1 MLTAVRPWLP
11 GPGFL
16 LALSAAVLL
25 SLSRPAPGVELA
37 LVVGAVASAGL
48 PHGAA
53 DAWIAARE
61 GLARGLPGKA
71 VFLAVYSGLALLV
84 IAAWL
89 VFPVMSLAL
98 FLATSVWHFG
108 NDSRTDLHPVARI
121 ATGLIILGAPAAFH
135 ATAVSE
141 AYGILS
147 GDRAAAIVPAQ
158 AALFWLGCLALPL
171 TLALTP
177 ARLPLLARATP
188 GRISHLIEMILL
200 VVLAAFLSPL
210 VYFAVYFCGVHSPR
224 HLGRVIRL
232 FPERSGSGFWGA
244 LTALTLIPVLAGAA
258 AWGWLSTAGQQ
269 PDAAGLQVLF
279 IGLAALTLPHMLL
292 VDGLSPSLVRGRYP

>member
-1 MLTAVRPWLP
+1 MLTSVRPRLP
-11 GPGFL
+11 GPGFM

-25 SLSRPAPGVELA
+25 SLSQPAPGVELA
-37 LVVGAVASAGL
+37 LVTGAVALAGL

-53 DAWIAARE
+53 DTWIAARE
-61 GLARGLPGKA
+61 GLARDRLGTA

-89 VFPVMSLAL
+89 LFPVMSLAL
-98 FLATSVWHFG
+98 FLAISVWHFG
-108 NDSRTDLHPVARI
+108 DDSREGLHPVARI
-121 ATGLIILGAPAAFH
+121 STGLIILGAPAAFH
-135 ATAVSE
+135 AAAVSE

-147 GDRAAAIVPAQ
+147 GDGIAAIVSVQ
-158 AALFWLGCLALPL
+158 GALFWLGCVGLPL

-177 ARLPLLARATP
+177 ARSPLSARATP
-188 GRISHLIEMILL
+188 GRINHLIEMVLL
-200 VVLAAFLSPL
+200 VGLAAFLSPL
-210 VYFAVYFCGVHSPR
+210 LYFAAYFCGVHSPR

-232 FPERSGSGFWGA
+232 FPKRSGSGLWGTI
-244 LTALTLIPVLAGAA
+244 TALTLVTLLAGAA
-258 AWGWLSTAGQQ
+258 VWGWLTTAGQQ

-292 VDGLSPSLVRGRYP
+292 VDRLSPSLMRGRNP

>member
-1 MLTAVRPWLP
+1 MLTSVRPWLP
-11 GPGFL
+11 GPGFI

-25 SLSRPAPGVELA
+25 SLSQPAPGVELA
-37 LVVGAVASAGL
+37 LVSGAIALAGL

-61 GLARGLPGKA
+61 GLASDRLGKA
-71 VFLAVYSGLALLV
+71 IFLAVYSGLALLV

-89 VFPVMSLAL
+89 LFPVMSLAL
-98 FLATSVWHFG
+98 FLAISVWHFG
-108 NDSRTDLHPVARI
+108 DDSRKDLHPVARI
-121 ATGLIILGAPAAFH
+121 STGLIILGAPAAFH

-141 AYGILS
+141 AFRILS
-147 GDRAAAIVPAQ
+147 GDRIAAIVSAQ
-158 AALFWLGCLALPL
+158 GALFWLGCVALPL
-171 TLALTP
+171 TLVLTP
-177 ARLPLLARATP
+177 ARSPLSARVTP
-188 GRISHLIEMILL
+188 GRIKHLIEMILL
-200 VVLAAFLSPL
+200 VGLAAFLSPL

-232 FPERSGSGFWGA
+232 FPERGGSRLWG
-244 LTALTLIPVLAGAA
+244 TITSLTLLSLFAGAA
-258 AWGWLSTAGQQ
+258 AWGWLTTVGQP

-292 VDGLSPSLVRGRYP
+292 VDGLSPSLVRGRNP

>member
-1 MLTAVRPWLP
+1 MRTSVFPCLP

-25 SLSRPAPGVELA
+25 SLSQPAPGVELA
-37 LVVGAVASAGL
+37 LVTGAVALAGL

-61 GLARGLPGKA
+61 GLTRGWPGKA

-89 VFPVMSLAL
+89 LFPVMSLAL
-98 FLATSVWHFG
+98 FLAISVWHFG
-108 NDSRTDLHPVARI
+108 DDSRKDLNPVARI
-121 ATGLIILGAPAAFH
+121 ATGLIILGAPATFH
-135 ATAVSE
+135 AAAVSD

-147 GDRAAAIVPAQ
+147 GDRIAAIVSAQ
-158 AALFWLGCLALPL
+158 AGLFWLGCVALPL

-177 ARLPLLARATP
+177 ARLPFLVRATP
-188 GRISHLIEMILL
+188 QRVNHLIEMILL
-200 VVLAAFLSPL
+200 VALAAFLSPL
-210 VYFAVYFCGVHSPR
+210 LYFVVYFCGIHSPR
-224 HLGRVIRL
+224 HLGRVIHL
-232 FPERSGSGFWGA
+232 FPDRGGSGLW
-244 LTALTLIPVLAGAA
+244 LTITALTLIPVLAGAA
-258 AWGWLSTAGQQ
+258 AWGWLTTAGQQ

-292 VDGLSPSLVRGRYP
+292 VDGFSPSLARGRNP